1 MSGNKKILEL
11 EIATDLTGASFVI
24 AKTDVNERVP
34 TASMTNL
41 LGIDD
46 LEDDVAALQAFVND
60 GDRGDIVVGSSG
72 TTWTIDPTVL
82 SAFGR
87 TLIDDATA
95 GAALTTLGVS
105 AFAQTLLD
113 DAAAADVLTTLGVS
127 AFIQTLLDDADVGT
141 AQTTLGISTFVKT
154 LLDDAD
160 ATAARATLG
169 LVIGTNVQAFDA
181 DLATIAGLT
190 ATTDNF
196 IVSVASAWASRT
208 PAQVRTTLGLVIG
221 TNVQAWDALLDAI
234 AALTTAAGGF
244 IRTTGAN
251 TVVAQAIV
259 GTVSQSAGTPT
270 GAIVERGTN
279 ANGEYTRFADGTQ
292 ICSHSFVT
300 DATNEQVWTFPAAF
314 SASPQTTA
322 NVAGSSSTSLQGV
335 KISSISATTAGF
347 RVTSITSGSSTV
359 SQIAATIR
367 MIAVGTWF

>member
-113 DAAAADVLTTLGVS
+113 DAAAADVLNTLGVS
-127 AFIQTLLDDADVGT
+127 AFIQ
-141 AQTTLGISTFVKT
+141 TFVKT

-221 TNVQAWDALLDAI
+221 TNVQAWDALLDDI